1 MTDYMREAAILMRSV
16 NYMGFDYRKMAI
28 AMTYEHRTLQ
38 QNFMRLM
45 THFIDEEAKNY
56 DKGNFDDRNEAT
68 CKLCKKF
75 QEILEQEGA
84 YLPYI

>member
-1 MTDYMREAAILMRSV
+1 MIDYLREATLLMRSV
-16 NYMGFDYRKMAI
+16 NHMCIDYRQMAI
-28 AMTYEHRTLQ
+28 AMTYEHRTLK

-75 QEILEQEGA
+75 QEILEREGA